1 MVKCELQLIKAVT
14 KKKKKKKK
22 KKAPPPKS
30 VTLWV
35 LFLIASPR
43 PVIAPGAE

>member
-14 KKKKKKKK
+14 KKKKKKGTTTK
-22 KKAPPPKS
+22 KS